1 MALAET
7 SSSLQPYVYFTRAY
21 PTMPISPTY
30 VAAGYPLSKPFVN
43 EIPSPCT
50 ASGELARN
58 LNCRAV

>member
-30 VAAGYPLSKPFVN
+30 VAAGYPLSKPLHYLRSFSFCPVLQN
-43 EIPSPCT
+43 QGMC
-50 ASGELARN
+50 
-58 LNCRAV
+58 VMF